1 MSSTGRK
8 KDAIWSYFDVVKDK
22 NKKSVTAKCKKCKII
37 MAGLVLRMKKHIQKC
52 VQSESSQSMSTI
64 YDSES
69 DEELTLDEISKKLKH
84 SRSRNTYPDNV
95 NDTGKFKIL
104 IIY

>member
-37 MAGLVLRMKKHIQKC
+37 MAGLVMRMKKHIQRC
-52 VQSESSQSMSTI
+52 VPSESSQVSTI

-69 DEELTLDEISKKLKH
+69 DEDLTIDEIIKKQKH
-84 SRSRNTYPDNV
+84 SRNTYSDN
-95 NDTGKFKIL
+95 NTGKFKIL
-104 IIY
+104 MIY

>member
-8 KDAIWSYFDVVKDK
+8 KDAIWSYFDIVKD
-22 NKKSVTAKCKKCKII
+22 NNKCKVI

-52 VQSESSQSMSTI
+52 VPSKNSQLPMSSI

-69 DEELTLDEISKKLKH
+69 DEDLTLDKISKTQKH
-84 SRSRNTYPDNV
+84 ARDVYPDN
-95 NDTGKFKIL
+95 NTGNFEF
-104 IIY
+104 

>member
-1 MSSTGRK
+1 MSPTGRK

-52 VQSESSQSMSTI
+52 VPVPSETSQVSMSTI
-64 YDSES
+64 YDSDS
-69 DEELTLDEISKKLKH
+69 DEALTIDEISK
-84 SRSRNTYPDNV
+84 NPD
-95 NDTGKFKIL
+95 NDTGKF
-104 IIY
+104 